1 MRVSFF
7 EFVVGV
13 LACAVW
19 QIIETALRAV
29 ISKLRTKK
37 ERRSPAK
44 GRRSDS
50 KNGKE

>member
-1 MRVSFF
+1 MG
-7 EFVVGV
+7 EFLLASATGV

-19 QIIETALRAV
+19 FGIETAARGLRT
-29 ISKLRTKK
+29 KLTKK

-50 KNGKE
+50 NKGE